1 MIGVAL
7 SLSIIEAV
15 NHRAETRPAGKRGRN
30 PEMNQSELIEKVAQ
44 ATELNQAA
52 AGHAVNEAHCEAQGG
67 RREGSVA

>member
-1 MIGVAL
+1 
-7 SLSIIEAV
+7 
-15 NHRAETRPAGKRGRN
+15 
-30 PEMNQSELIEKVAQ
+30 MNQSELIEKVAQ